1 MTKPSPRMQLLM
13 MLISS
18 LVLFIRRKIA
28 ELFAVVRITEEE
40 EKLAFSKKSRQY
52 LSALIF
58 CHERMKER
66 EKLVQRKEHH
76 VETMTVQYDPKK
88 IFFVPKHY
96 RLLLHH
102 QLTHLGRR
110 FFHKVENILY

>member
-1 MTKPSPRMQLLM
+1 MQLLM

-76 VETMTVQYDPKK
+76 VETMTV
-88 IFFVPKHY
+88 
-96 RLLLHH
+96 
-102 QLTHLGRR
+102 
-110 FFHKVENILY
+110 